1 MVGYK
6 EDGHNLVRVVPFESG
21 KYRLDKSWNIEV
33 NDSIKNVSIYCVPKY
48 ETNIIMYSQNSL
60 KSPYSIYKLDLTSG
74 ESSFER
80 QKPVPKYDSS
90 LYDTERQYATSPD
103 GTQVPISIVYRK
115 DMFKTYVSSGAC

>member
-1 MVGYK
+1 
-6 EDGHNLVRVVPFESG
+6 
-21 KYRLDKSWNIEV
+21 
-33 NDSIKNVSIYCVPKY
+33 
-48 ETNIIMYSQNSL
+48 MYSQNSL
-60 KSPYSIYKLDLTSG
+60 KSPYSIYKLNLTSG

-115 DMFKTYVSSGAC
+115 DMFKKDGTNKLYLYGYGSYGHTVDPTFMTSIIPLLDRGFVMLLTC